1 MKLLLGAALS
11 AAWVSTGWFYGSIGA
26 AGMWSGAFFDL
37 LLFVS
42 FLLFARDPVPLL
54 SRAIALALLF
64 TFVSRFCADYP
75 GWQTIF
81 LGLAGVFWLLA
92 LRVPTPLIL
101 LRGDAPFPGSIKS
114 MAVLPFLLWPMLV
127 VFFLAPEMPG
137 GWGREGWLG
146 VIFAVLGAASASR
159 IGRVG
164 PQGMLLAM
172 TAMAIWGVGWT
183 LGALAYAGASE
194 TGWAFVG
201 GLASLIAEA
210 MLVGALLA
218 EDGPRVSAEALAL
231 AEAMDA
237 DQEPA

>member
-1 MKLLLGAALS
+1 MS
-11 AAWVSTGWFYGSIGA
+11 AAWVSTGWFYGSGGA
-26 AGMWSGAFFDL
+26 AGIWPRALFDL

-42 FLLFARDPVPLL
+42 FILFARDPVPLL
-54 SRAIALALLF
+54 SRAIALALMF
-64 TFVSRFCADYP
+64 TFVSRFCANYP

-114 MAVLPFLLWPMLV
+114 MAVLPFLFWPMLV

-137 GWGREGWLG
+137 GWGRDGWLG

-164 PQGMLLAM
+164 PQGMVLAM

-183 LGALAYAGASE
+183 LGALASAGASE
-194 TGWAFVG
+194 PGWASAG
-201 GLASLIAEA
+201 ELASLIAEA
-210 MLVGALLA
+210 MLLGALLT
-218 EDGPRVSAEALAL
+218 EDGPRVSEEALAL
-231 AEAMDA
+231 AESMDA
-237 DQEPA
+237 FEEPA

>member
-11 AAWVSTGWFYGSIGA
+11 AAWVSTGWFYGSTGA
-26 AGMWSGAFFDL
+26 ASMWSLALFDL

-42 FLLFARDPVPLL
+42 FILFARDPVPLL

-64 TFVSRFCADYP
+64 TFVSRFCIAYP

-92 LRVPTPLIL
+92 LRVPTPLIF
-101 LRGDAPFPGSIKS
+101 LRGDPPFPGSIKS

-127 VFFLAPEMPG
+127 VFFLAPEMQG
-137 GWGREGWLG
+137 GWGRDGWLG
-146 VIFAVLGAASASR
+146 VVFAALGAASASR

-164 PQGMLLAM
+164 PQGMVLGLVAM
-172 TAMAIWGVGWT
+172 TIWGAGWT
-183 LGALAYAGASE
+183 LGALAYAGAPE
-194 TGWAFVG
+194 PAWASAG
-201 GLASLIAEA
+201 ELASLIAEA

>member
-1 MKLLLGAALS
+1 
-11 AAWVSTGWFYGSIGA
+11 
-26 AGMWSGAFFDL
+26 
-37 LLFVS
+37 
-42 FLLFARDPVPLL
+42 
-54 SRAIALALLF
+54 
-64 TFVSRFCADYP
+64 
-75 GWQTIF
+75 
-81 LGLAGVFWLLA
+81 
-92 LRVPTPLIL
+92 
-101 LRGDAPFPGSIKS
+101 

-194 TGWAFVG
+194 TGWAFAG

>member
-1 MKLLLGAALS
+1 MGGSLLARTAFLC
-11 AAWVSTGWFYGSIGA
+11 WFYGSIGA